1 MKLSWR
7 LVLFVAV
14 NLFFIGWLAA
24 VLEMLLRVRGG
35 DDPLALFGILAAD
48 AAFLG
53 AGIFLLVL
61 NKYYPIALAN
71 RLLPFIAVLGL
82 TIVAV
87 LNVSDA
93 TLWLGIGLSVVLIA
107 AAAVTTV
114 LTLIAGKSAAG

>member
-1 MKLSWR
+1 MKLPWR
-7 LVLFVAV
+7 LVLFVAL

-24 VLEMLLRVRGG
+24 VLEMLLRVKGG

-48 AAFLG
+48 LAFLG

-61 NKYYPIALAN
+61 NKYFPIMPAN

-93 TLWLGIGLSVVLIA
+93 TLWLGIVLSAVLIA

-114 LTLIAGKSAAG
+114 LTLIARKPPAG